1 MTVVSVA
8 QHSYVGP
15 PDAPDRYELIERRA
29 AGGEGEVWRAREH
42 HGDVAFSYAV
52 KILRVP
58 AEDQTDRGLEGLRL
72 QAALATQLEHPALV
86 KVKEVFVGPSP
97 HPAGESTTDSSPRL
111 YFVMK
116 WIEGRSLQEMLESGG
131 VRGLDILKPLG
142 PIAEA
147 VDYLHSGQDTDGIPV
162 LHRDIKPANILVS
175 GSGRAY
181 LVDFGLVRLRSTS
194 GTARLYGT
202 APFMAPESLAR
213 GEYTPATDRY
223 ALGATVYYAVTSEM
237 PVPGDIDGMTQRLT
251 AALGPGQD
259 RVIRGIL
266 SMVAVT
272 AERRPAAAAA
282 WVNALHAAPPET
294 AIGGAPQPSS
304 PPTPGPSNS
313 PLPPTSGPSSYPLPP
328 TSGPPGS
335 PLPPTSGPP
344 GSPLPP
350 TSGSPGSPLPPTS
363 GPPGFP
369 SSGNPASPGYPL
381 PPGPRPAP
389 GSPGYPLPP
398 GPRPAPGPAGYP
410 LPPGPRPAPGPADY
424 PLPPGPGP
432 SGFPGAPGQPRKK
445 SKAPMIIGI
454 VATVLLAACCVP
466 SVWSLSQ
473 GSLPGGLGASPT
485 PSVDRASPPPAV
497 TALEP
502 VLLSVADVVSAM
514 KLGDR
519 DLVNTSSSSDA
530 LHNGL
535 AKLALC
541 SDGNVRGDAIGA
553 HSSNSYWVSS
563 GQYPYLGSAVAGFYG
578 NAADPFLDATRT
590 AAERCGWR
598 PFTVPKLGEES
609 FGITVSGSNGVY
621 AMIFVRSGQ
630 VLFQVA
636 IQNDYEG
643 GSHQSDLI
651 KMATSMA
658 KRLPKP
664 RANR

>member
-97 HPAGESTTDSSPRL
+97 HPAGESTTDTAPRL

-147 VDYLHSGQDTDGIPV
+147 IDYLHSGQDTDGVPV

-175 GSGRAY
+175 ASGRAY

-194 GTARLYGT
+194 GTARVYGT

-223 ALGATVYYAVTSEM
+223 ALGATVYYALTSEM
-237 PVPGDIDGMTQRLT
+237 PVPGDLDGMTRRLT

-294 AIGGAPQPSS
+294 AIGGAPQPS
-304 PPTPGPSNS
+304 PLPTPGPSNYPLPPTSGPSGS
-313 PLPPTSGPSSYPLPP
+313 PLPPTSGPSGSPLPV
-328 TSGPPGS
+328 TSGPSGSPLPVTSGPSGS
-335 PLPPTSGPP
+335 PLPPTSGP
-344 GSPLPP
+344 SNY
-350 TSGSPGSPLPPTS
+350 PLPPTS

-369 SSGNPASPGYPL
+369 TSGNPASPGYPL
-381 PPGPRPAP
+381 PPGPRPSGAP
-389 GSPGYPLPP
+389 GPSGYPLPP
-398 GPRPAPGPAGYP
+398 GPRPAPGPS
-410 LPPGPRPAPGPADY
+410 DY

-514 KLGDR
+514 KLEDR

-535 AKLALC
+535 SKLALC

-643 GSHQSDLI
+643 GRHQSDLI

-664 RANR
+664 KANR

>member
-1 MTVVSVA
+1 MSDA
-8 QHSYVGP
+8 QYSYVGP

-42 HGDVAFSYAV
+42 HGNVAFSYAV

-58 AEDQTDRGLEGLRL
+58 AEDETDRGLEGLRL

-97 HPAGESTTDSSPRL
+97 HPAGESTTDSAPRL

-131 VRGLDILKPLG
+131 VRGLGILKPLE

-147 VDYLHSGQDTDGIPV
+147 IDYLHSGQDTDGIPV

-194 GTARLYGT
+194 GTARVYGT

-223 ALGATVYYAVTSEM
+223 ALGATVYYALTSEM
-237 PVPGDIDGMTQRLT
+237 PMPGDIDGMTQRLT
-251 AALGPGQD
+251 ASLGPGQD

-282 WVNALHAAPPET
+282 WVKALSDAPPET
-294 AIGGAPQPSS
+294 SVGGAPQPAT
-304 PPTPGPSNS
+304 PPPSPGPSHH
-313 PLPPTSGPSSYPLPP
+313 PLPPTSGAPGYAPPPGSPLAHTSGAPGHQPPFGYPLPP
-328 TSGPPGS
+328 TSGPPGR
-335 PLPPTSGPP
+335 PP
-344 GSPLPP
+344 
-350 TSGSPGSPLPPTS
+350 
-363 GPPGFP
+363 
-369 SSGNPASPGYPL
+369 SGNPVSSDYPL
-381 PPGPRPAP
+381 PPGPRPSAAAGP
-389 GSPGYPLPP
+389 SEYPLPP
-398 GPRPAPGPAGYP
+398 GLGPA
-410 LPPGPRPAPGPADY
+410 
-424 PLPPGPGP
+424 
-432 SGFPGAPGQPRKK
+432 GFPGAPGQPRKK

-454 VATVLLAACCVP
+454 VATVLLVACCVP
-466 SVWSLSQ
+466 TGWNLVR
-473 GSLPGGLGASPT
+473 GNLPGDLTASPT

-502 VLLSVADVVSAM
+502 VLLSVADVGSAM
-514 KLGDR
+514 KTER
-519 DLVNTSSSSDA
+519 DSVKKSSTNDA

-535 AKLALC
+535 TKLSLC
-541 SDGNVRGDAIGA
+541 SDGTVRGDAIGA
-553 HSSNSYWVSS
+553 HSSNGYWVTT

-578 NAADPFLDATRT
+578 NAADPFLDAVRT

-598 PFTVPKLGEES
+598 PFTVPKLGQES
-609 FGITVSGSNGVY
+609 FGITAGGSNGVY

-636 IQNDYEG
+636 IQNDYVG
-643 GSHQSDLI
+643 GSYQSDLI

-664 RANR
+664 KASR

>member
-1 MTVVSVA
+1 MSDG
-8 QHSYVGP
+8 QYSYVGP

-42 HGDVAFSYAV
+42 HGDVAFPYAV
-52 KILRVP
+52 KILRMP

-97 HPAGESTTDSSPRL
+97 HPAGAATTDTAPRL

-131 VRGLDILKPLG
+131 VRGLDVLGPLE

-162 LHRDIKPANILVS
+162 LHRDIKPANVLVS

-194 GTARLYGT
+194 GTARVYGT

-223 ALGATVYYAVTSEM
+223 ALGATVYHAVTGEM
-237 PVPGDIDGMTQRLT
+237 PVPGDIDGMTRQLT
-251 AALGPGQD
+251 ASLGAGRD
-259 RVIRGIL
+259 RVVRGIL

-282 WVNALHAAPPET
+282 WVRALRTAPPET
-294 AIGGAPQPSS
+294 SVGGVPPAPPPTSGPSHHPS
-304 PPTPGPSNS
+304 PPHH
-313 PLPPTSGPSSYPLPP
+313 PLPPTSGPP
-328 TSGPPGS
+328 TSGPPGYPLPPGS

-344 GSPLPP
+344 A
-350 TSGSPGSPLPPTS
+350 SGLPGSP
-363 GPPGFP
+363 PPGGP
-369 SSGNPASPGYPL
+369 TASTYPL
-381 PPGPRPAP
+381 PPGAR
-389 GSPGYPLPP
+389 PP
-398 GPRPAPGPAGYP
+398 GPRPPGTPGPSE
-410 LPPGPRPAPGPADY
+410 Y

-432 SGFPGAPGQPRKK
+432 TGFPGASARKK
-445 SKAPMIIGI
+445 SKLPLVIGI
-454 VATVLLAACCVP
+454 VVAVLLAACCVP
-466 SVWSLSQ
+466 SVWNLAR
-473 GSLPGGLGASPT
+473 GNLPGGLDPTPT

-502 VLLSVADVVSAM
+502 VLLSVADVASAM
-514 KLGDR
+514 RTER
-519 DLVNTSSSSDA
+519 DSVKSSTTADV

-535 AKLALC
+535 TKLTLC
-541 SDGNVRGDAIGA
+541 ADGTVRGDAIGA
-553 HSSNSYWVSS
+553 HSSNGYWVTS

-578 NAADPFLDATRT
+578 DAADPFLDAVRT
-590 AAERCGWR
+590 SAERCGWR
-598 PFTVPKLGEES
+598 PFTVPRLGQES
-609 FGITVSGSNGVY
+609 FGITVSGSGGVY

-630 VLFQVA
+630 VLLQVA

-643 GSHQSDLI
+643 GTHQSDLI

-664 RANR
+664 KAGR

>member
-1 MTVVSVA
+1 MSDA
-8 QHSYVGP
+8 QYSYVGP

-97 HPAGESTTDSSPRL
+97 HPAGESTTDTAPRL

-131 VRGLDILKPLG
+131 VRGLDILKPLE

-147 VDYLHSGQDTDGIPV
+147 IDYLHSGQDTDGIPV

-194 GTARLYGT
+194 GTARVYGT

-251 AALGPGQD
+251 ASLGPGQD

-282 WVNALHAAPPET
+282 WVNALHAGPPET
-294 AIGGAPQPSS
+294 SIGGPPPS
-304 PPTPGPSNS
+304 PP
-313 PLPPTSGPSSYPLPP
+313 PP

-344 GSPLPP
+344 GY
-350 TSGSPGSPLPPTS
+350 PLPPTS
-363 GPPGFP
+363 GPSGYPLPPTSRPPGSP
-369 SSGNPASPGYPL
+369 SSGNPASSDYPL
-381 PPGPRPAP
+381 PPGPRPSGAP
-389 GSPGYPLPP
+389 GLS
-398 GPRPAPGPAGYP
+398 
-410 LPPGPRPAPGPADY
+410 DY

-432 SGFPGAPGQPRKK
+432 AGFPGAPRQPGK
-445 SKAPMIIGI
+445 SKAPLIIGI
-454 VATVLLAACCVP
+454 VAAVLLAACCVP
-466 SVWSLSQ
+466 SVWSVVQ
-473 GSLPGGLGASPT
+473 GNLPGDLQASPT
-485 PSVDRASPPPAV
+485 PSIDRASPPPEV

-514 KLGDR
+514 KVGDR
-519 DLVNTSSSSDA
+519 DWVKPSSTTDA

-553 HSSNSYWVSS
+553 HSSNGYWVTS

-578 NAADPFLDATRT
+578 NAADPFLDATRK

-598 PFTVPKLGEES
+598 PFTVPKLGQES
-609 FGITVSGSNGVY
+609 FGITVGGSSGIY

-630 VLFQVA
+630 VLLQVA
-636 IQNDYEG
+636 IQNDYQG
-643 GSHQSDLI
+643 GSYQSDLI

-664 RANR
+664 KASR

>member
-1 MTVVSVA
+1 MLVVSDA
-8 QHSYVGP
+8 QYSYVGP

-29 AGGEGEVWRAREH
+29 AGGEGEVWRARER

-97 HPAGESTTDSSPRL
+97 HAAGEATTDTAPRL

-116 WIEGRSLQEMLESGG
+116 WIEGRSLQEMLESGE
-131 VRGLDILKPLG
+131 VRGLDILKPLE

-147 VDYLHSGQDTDGIPV
+147 IDYLHSGQDTDGIPV

-181 LVDFGLVRLRSTS
+181 LVDFGLVRLHSTS

-223 ALGATVYYAVTSEM
+223 ALGATVYYALTSEM

-251 AALGPGQD
+251 GSLGPGQD
-259 RVIRGIL
+259 RMIRGIL

-282 WVNALHAAPPET
+282 WVKALHGAPPET
-294 AIGGAPQPSS
+294 STGEAPLLSPP
-304 PPTPGPSNS
+304 PPTPRPSN
-313 PLPPTSGPSSYPLPP
+313 YPLPP
-328 TSGPPGS
+328 TSGAPTSGPPGYPLPPGS

-344 GSPLPP
+344 GY
-350 TSGSPGSPLPPTS
+350 PLPPTS
-363 GPPGFP
+363 GPPGYP
-369 SSGNPASPGYPL
+369 PAGNPAPSGYPL
-381 PPGPRPAP
+381 PPGPRPS
-389 GSPGYPLPP
+389 G
-398 GPRPAPGPAGYP
+398 APGPS
-410 LPPGPRPAPGPADY
+410 DY

-445 SKAPMIIGI
+445 KSKAPLIIGL
-454 VATVLLAACCVP
+454 VAVVLVAACCVP
-466 SVWSLSQ
+466 SVWSLVQ
-473 GSLPGGLGASPT
+473 GTLPGGLAASPT
-485 PSVDRASPPPAV
+485 PSIDRASPPPQV

-514 KLGDR
+514 KVGDR
-519 DLVNTSSSSDA
+519 DLVKPSSSTDA

-535 AKLALC
+535 ANLALC
-541 SDGNVRGDAIGA
+541 SDGNVGGAAIGA
-553 HSSNSYWVSS
+553 HSSNGYWVTNE
-563 GQYPYLGSAVAGFYG
+563 QYPYLGSAVAGFYG
-578 NAADPFLDATRT
+578 NAADPFLDAVRT

-598 PFTVPKLGEES
+598 PFTVPKLGQES
-609 FGITVSGSNGVY
+609 FGITVGGSSGIY

-630 VLFQVA
+630 VLFEVA

-643 GSHQSDLI
+643 GSYQSDLI

-664 RANR
+664 KASR

>member
-1 MTVVSVA
+1 MSDGQYNYA
-8 QHSYVGP
+8 GP

-42 HGDVAFSYAV
+42 HGDVVFSYAV

-86 KVKEVFVGPSP
+86 KVKEVFVGPPP
-97 HPAGESTTDSSPRL
+97 HPAGTASTDSAPRL

-116 WIEGRSLQEMLESGG
+116 WIEGRSLQEMLESGT
-131 VRGLDILKPLG
+131 VRGLDVLGPLE

-194 GTARLYGT
+194 GTARVYGT

-223 ALGATVYYAVTSEM
+223 ALGATVFYALTAEV
-237 PVPGDIDGMTQRLT
+237 PVPGDTDGMTRQLT
-251 AALGPGQD
+251 ASLGAGQD
-259 RVIRGIL
+259 RTVRGIL

-272 AERRPAAAAA
+272 AERRPAAAAS
-282 WVNALHAAPPET
+282 WVRALRTAPPET
-294 AIGGAPQPSS
+294 SVGGASPAS
-304 PPTPGPSNS
+304 PPPTSGPPQH
-313 PLPPTSGPSSYPLPP
+313 PLPPTSGPPTSAPSGYPL
-328 TSGPPGS
+328 PPGS

-344 GSPLPP
+344 NRS
-350 TSGSPGSPLPPTS
+350 LPPTS
-363 GPPGFP
+363 GPPGSPP
-369 SSGNPASPGYPL
+369 SGSPAVSNYPL
-381 PPGPRPAP
+381 PPGPRPVGAP
-389 GSPGYPLPP
+389 GPSAYPLPP
-398 GPRPAPGPAGYP
+398 GAGPA
-410 LPPGPRPAPGPADY
+410 
-424 PLPPGPGP
+424 
-432 SGFPGAPGQPRKK
+432 GFPGAPARKK
-445 SKAPMIIGI
+445 SKLPLVIGI
-454 VATVLLAACCVP
+454 VAAVLVAACCVP
-466 SVWSLSQ
+466 SVWNLAQ
-473 GSLPGGLGASPT
+473 GNLPGGLDPSPT

-502 VLLSVADVVSAM
+502 VLLSVADVASAM
-514 KLGDR
+514 RTER
-519 DLVNTSSSSDA
+519 DSVKSSTTA
-530 LHNGL
+530 EPLHNGL
-535 AKLALC
+535 TKLTLC
-541 SDGNVRGDAIGA
+541 ADGTVRGDAIGA
-553 HSSNSYWVSS
+553 HSSNGYWVSS

-578 NAADPFLDATRT
+578 NAADPFLDAVRT
-590 AAERCGWR
+590 SAERCGWQ
-598 PFTVPKLGEES
+598 PFTVPKLGQES
-609 FGITVSGSNGVY
+609 FGITAGDGSSGVY

-630 VLFQVA
+630 VLLQVA
-636 IQNDYEG
+636 IQNDYTS
-643 GSHQSDLI
+643 GSYQSDLI

-664 RANR
+664 RAGR

>member
-1 MTVVSVA
+1 MTFVSVA

-86 KVKEVFVGPSP
+86 KVKEVFVGPAP
-97 HPAGESTTDSSPRL
+97 HPAGRSTADTSPRL

-116 WIEGRSLQEMLESGG
+116 WIEGRSLQEMLETGG
-131 VRGLDILKPLG
+131 VRGLDILEPLE

-147 VDYLHSGQDTDGIPV
+147 IDYLHSGQDTDGIPV

-194 GTARLYGT
+194 GTARVYGT

-237 PVPGDIDGMTQRLT
+237 PVPGDVDGMTQRLT

-282 WVNALHAAPPET
+282 WVNALHAAPLET
-294 AIGGAPQPSS
+294 VIGGAPRP
-304 PPTPGPSNS
+304 
-313 PLPPTSGPSSYPLPP
+313 
-328 TSGPPGS
+328 S

-350 TSGSPGSPLPPTS
+350 TPGPSNYPLPPTS

-369 SSGNPASPGYPL
+369 PSGNPASPGYPL
-381 PPGPRPAP
+381 PPGPRPSGAP
-389 GSPGYPLPP
+389 GPSDYPLPP
-398 GPRPAPGPAGYP
+398 GPRPAPGPP
-410 LPPGPRPAPGPADY
+410 DY

-466 SVWSLSQ
+466 SLWSLSR
-473 GSLPGGLGASPT
+473 GNLPGNLGASPT
-485 PSVDRASPPPAV
+485 PSIDRASPPPAV

-514 KLGDR
+514 KLDDR
-519 DLVNTSSSSDA
+519 DPVKSSPSNDA

-535 AKLALC
+535 TRLALC
-541 SDGNVRGDAIGA
+541 SDGNVPSGAIGA
-553 HSSNSYWVSS
+553 HSSNGYWVTT

-578 NAADPFLDATRT
+578 TAAAPFLDATRKT
-590 AAERCGWR
+590 AERCGWR

>member
-1 MTVVSVA
+1 MSDA
-8 QHSYVGP
+8 QYSYVGP

-42 HGDVAFSYAV
+42 HGDVTFPYAV
-52 KILRVP
+52 KILRLP

-72 QAALATQLEHPALV
+72 QAALAIQLEHPALV
-86 KVKEVFVGPSP
+86 KVKEVFVGPAP
-97 HPAGESTTDSSPRL
+97 HRAGESTTDTGPRL

-131 VRGLDILKPLG
+131 VRGLDILEPLE

-147 VDYLHSGQDTDGIPV
+147 IDYLHSGQDTDGVPV

-194 GTARLYGT
+194 GTARVYGT

-223 ALGATVYYAVTSEM
+223 ALGATVYYAVTGEM
-237 PVPGDIDGMTQRLT
+237 PVPGDVDGMTRRLT
-251 AALGPGQD
+251 ASLGPGQD

-266 SMVAVT
+266 SMIAVA

-282 WVNALHAAPPET
+282 WVNALRAAPPQT
-294 AIGGAPQPSS
+294 SIGAAPSLS
-304 PPTPGPSNS
+304 PPPPAPEPSIHS
-313 PLPPTSGPSSYPLPP
+313 LPPTSGPSYPLPPGSPLPAISGPPGSPPPP

-335 PLPPTSGPP
+335 PPPPTLG
-344 GSPLPP
+344 
-350 TSGSPGSPLPPTS
+350 
-363 GPPGFP
+363 P
-369 SSGNPASPGYPL
+369 SSYPL
-381 PPGPRPAP
+381 PPGPRPA
-389 GSPGYPLPP
+389 GA
-398 GPRPAPGPAGYP
+398 PASS
-410 LPPGPRPAPGPADY
+410 DY
-424 PLPPGPGP
+424 PLPPGPGQ

-445 SKAPMIIGI
+445 SKTPMIIGI
-454 VATVLLAACCVP
+454 VATLLLAACCAPAVLNL
-466 SVWSLSQ
+466 VRYN
-473 GSLPGGLGASPT
+473 LPGDLGASPT
-485 PSVDRASPPPAV
+485 PSVDRASPPPEV

-502 VLLSVADVVSAM
+502 VLLSVADVGSAM
-514 KLGDR
+514 KVDR
-519 DLVNTSSSSDA
+519 ESVKSSATTDP
-530 LHNGL
+530 LHHGL
-535 AKLALC
+535 TKLALC

-553 HSSNSYWVSS
+553 HSSNGYWVSS

-578 NAADPFLDATRT
+578 NAADPFLDAVRK

-609 FGITVSGSNGVY
+609 LGITVSGSSGVY

-630 VLFQVA
+630 TLFQVA

-643 GSHQSDLI
+643 GSVQSDLI

-664 RANR
+664 KTKR

>member
-1 MTVVSVA
+1 MSDG
-8 QHSYVGP
+8 QYNHVGP

-29 AGGEGEVWRAREH
+29 AGGEGEVWRARER
-42 HGDVAFSYAV
+42 HGDVSFSYAV

-58 AEDQTDRGLEGLRL
+58 AEDRTDRGLEGLRL

-86 KVKEVFVGPSP
+86 KVKEVFVGSSP
-97 HPAGESTTDSSPRL
+97 HPAGETTTDTTPRL

-116 WIEGRSLQEMLESGG
+116 WIEGRSLQEMLESGE
-131 VRGLDILKPLG
+131 VRGLDILRPLA
-142 PIAEA
+142 PIAA
-147 VDYLHSGQDTDGIPV
+147 AIDYLHSGQETDGIPV

-194 GTARLYGT
+194 GTARVYGT

-223 ALGATVYYAVTSEM
+223 ALGATVYYAVAGEM
-237 PVPGDIDGMTQRLT
+237 PVPGDIDGMTRRLS
-251 AALGPGQD
+251 AVLGPGQD
-259 RVIRGIL
+259 RVVRGIL

-282 WVNALHAAPPET
+282 WVDALRTAPPET
-294 AIGGAPQPSS
+294 SVGGAPQQS
-304 PPTPGPSNS
+304 PPPVPGPPNHA
-313 PLPPTSGPSSYPLPP
+313 LPP
-328 TSGPPGS
+328 TSGPPGHPLPS
-335 PLPPTSGPP
+335 GSALPPTSGPP
-344 GSPLPP
+344 GYPMPSGSALPP
-350 TSGSPGSPLPPTS
+350 TSAPPGAPSSAHPLPPGAWLS
-363 GPPGFP
+363 GRPGP
-369 SSGNPASPGYPL
+369 SHYPL
-381 PPGPRPAP
+381 PPGSVPA
-389 GSPGYPLPP
+389 
-398 GPRPAPGPAGYP
+398 
-410 LPPGPRPAPGPADY
+410 
-424 PLPPGPGP
+424 
-432 SGFPGAPGQPRKK
+432 GFPGAPGQPRKK
-445 SKAPMIIGI
+445 SRVPMVIGI
-454 VATVLLAACCVP
+454 VAALLLVACCVP
-466 SVWSLSQ
+466 SVWNLAR
-473 GSLPGGLGASPT
+473 GELPGGLAASPT
-485 PSVDRASPPPAV
+485 PSIDRASPPPEV
-497 TALEP
+497 TTLEP

-514 KLGDR
+514 KLEGR
-519 DLVNTSSSSDA
+519 DSVKSSSSNDA

-553 HSSNSYWVSS
+553 HSSNGFWVAT

-578 NAADPFLDATRT
+578 TAADPFLDAVRT

-598 PFTVPKLGEES
+598 PFTVPKLGQES
-609 FGITVSGSNGVY
+609 FGIYVSGSSGVY

-636 IQNDYEG
+636 IQNDYVG
-643 GSHQSDLI
+643 GRYQSDLI

-664 RANR
+664 RAGK

>member
-1 MTVVSVA
+1 MSDT
-8 QHSYVGP
+8 QYSYVGP
-15 PDAPDRYELIERRA
+15 PDAPNRYELIERRA

-86 KVKEVFVGPSP
+86 KVREVFVGPSP
-97 HPAGESTTDSSPRL
+97 HPAGEAAMDTAPRL

-116 WIEGRSLQEMLESGG
+116 WIEGRSLQEMLESGE
-131 VRGLDILKPLG
+131 VRGLDILRPLA

-147 VDYLHSGQDTDGIPV
+147 IDYLHSGQDTDGIPV

-194 GTARLYGT
+194 GTARVYGT

-223 ALGATVYYAVTSEM
+223 ALGATVYYALTGDVV
-237 PVPGDIDGMTQRLT
+237 VPGDLNGMTQRLT
-251 AALGPGQD
+251 ASLGPGQD

-266 SMVAVT
+266 SMVAAT
-272 AERRPAAAAA
+272 AERRPAAAAV
-282 WVNALHAAPPET
+282 WVNALHSAPPET
-294 AIGGAPQPSS
+294 SIGGAPHPS
-304 PPTPGPSNS
+304 PP
-313 PLPPTSGPSSYPLPP
+313 PPTSGPSNFPLPP
-328 TSGPPGS
+328 TSGPPGYPSPPGS
-335 PLPPTSGPP
+335 PLPPASGPP
-344 GSPLPP
+344 GSPLP
-350 TSGSPGSPLPPTS
+350 GYPLPPGRRPSGAPGPSDYPLPPNS

-369 SSGNPASPGYPL
+369 
-381 PPGPRPAP
+381 
-389 GSPGYPLPP
+389 
-398 GPRPAPGPAGYP
+398 
-410 LPPGPRPAPGPADY
+410 
-424 PLPPGPGP
+424 
-432 SGFPGAPGQPRKK
+432 GAPGLPRKK
-445 SKAPMIIGI
+445 SKVPLVIGI
-454 VATVLLAACCVP
+454 VAALFVAACCVP
-466 SVWSLSQ
+466 SMWNLVQ
-473 GSLPGGLGASPT
+473 GNLPGALNPSPT
-485 PSVDRASPPPAV
+485 PSIDRASPPPEV

-514 KLGDR
+514 KLEDR
-519 DLVNTSSSSDA
+519 DSVKTSTTGNA
-530 LHNGL
+530 LHKGL

-541 SDGNVRGDAIGA
+541 SGGNVRGDAIGA
-553 HSSNSYWVSS
+553 HSSNGYWVST

-578 NAADPFLDATRT
+578 NAADPFLDAVRT
-590 AAERCGWR
+590 SAERCGWR
-598 PFTVPKLGEES
+598 PFTVPKLGQES
-609 FGITVSGSNGVY
+609 FGITVGGSSGIY

-630 VLFQVA
+630 TVFQVA
-636 IQNDYEG
+636 IQNDYQG
-643 GSHQSDLI
+643 GSYQSDLI

-664 RANR
+664 KASR